1 MSFKK
6 HLDKY
11 KSMKKKKLS
20 MIALLSNHGNA
31 LRITGQEKGKRYS
44 SRSRKSLKSTL
55 DEEMH

>member
-6 HLDKY
+6 HLEKY

-44 SRSRKSLKSTL
+44 RSRKSLKSTL